1 MKKLYSYSLFI
12 ALLTAI
18 SGSLRAQLPS
28 SLENRLAFVLDS
40 VCSKYRIK
48 GASVAVLVPNN
59 GVWKSTYGISHI
71 GQPVTSDM
79 MFDVASNTKTY
90 ISALLL
96 KLQETGKVDL
106 DDSIGTWI
114 HNVPNVN
121 GQITIRQCLN
131 HSSGIGDYD
140 GGNVGDTYNDSVFKD
155 FNRIWQP
162 EELLQKFPVTAPKFA
177 PGTGWGYSN
186 TNYVIAGLIIKQIMN
201 QPVSKTFRE
210 LFFTPHQLNNTVFFP
225 DDPQAGIPF
234 PHIWSMNTGNGD
246 HLVDFM
252 DAYNY
257 SNTSVITS
265 GFGCGGMVTT
275 AEDNVLFWHKL
286 FSGQIINDESL
297 AEMTTFI
304 KLSGSW
310 KYGLGLYYSSKD
322 INGRVIY
329 EHGGTSLGFITEN
342 VVDSASGV
350 CITVLTNQDSI
361 KNDILLD
368 QVVAALHK
376 VTLQMPVTGIK
387 ENVYES
393 ASLKLYP
400 VPASHVLNIRMNESY
415 NNLLFSVYNLSGEK
429 MLSETFSGTE
439 AAVVIDTLPPGLYI
453 VRVTD
458 EKCALVHTSKLLIAQ

>member
-1 MKKLYSYSLFI
+1 MKKTYSYALI
-12 ALLTAI
+12 IILLTVI
-18 SGSLRAQLPS
+18 SGSLKAQLPS
-28 SLENRLAFVLDS
+28 SLENRLNNVFDS
-40 VCSKYRIK
+40 VCSKYRLK

-59 GVWKSTYGISHI
+59 GVWKSTYGFSHA

-90 ISALLL
+90 MAALLL
-96 KLQETGKVDL
+96 KLQEMGKLDL

-121 GQITIRQCLN
+121 GQATIRQCLN

-140 GGNVGDTYNDSVFKD
+140 GGNVGDAYNDSVFKD
-155 FNRIWQP
+155 FNRVWQP

-177 PGTGWGYSN
+177 PGAGWDYSN
-186 TNYVIAGLIIKQIMN
+186 TNYVIAGLIIKQVMN

-210 LFFTPHQLNNTVFFP
+210 LFFTPLRLNKTVFFP
-225 DDPQAGIPF
+225 DDPQAGILF

-246 HLVDFM
+246 RLVDFM
-252 DAYNY
+252 EAYNY
-257 SNTSVITS
+257 SNTSMITS

-286 FSGQIINDESL
+286 FSGQVINDASL
-297 AEMTTFI
+297 AEMATYI

-310 KYGLGLYYSSKD
+310 RYGLGLYYSSKD
-322 INGRVIY
+322 INGRAIY

-342 VVDSASGV
+342 LVDSATGV

-361 KNDILLD
+361 KNDILLE

-376 VTLQMPVTGIK
+376 VTIQMPVTGIR

-393 ASLKLYP
+393 DRLQLYP
-400 VPASHVLNIRMNESY
+400 VPASDVVNIDMHESD
-415 NNLLFSVYNLSGEK
+415 NNFVFTVYNLSGEK
-429 MLSETFSGTE
+429 MFSVPCSGNT
-439 AAVVIDTLPPGLYI
+439 ATINVDTLPDGLYI
-453 VRVTD
+453 VQVTD
-458 EKCALVHTSKLLIAQ
+458 AMGTLMYTRKLVIAR